1 MEETP
6 YSLLQRGKDLLNDG
20 NPAQAA
26 TVLERARR
34 MEPDKGSILE
44 VLGRAYYLARRY
56 AEAEACYQ
64 NAIRVDPNND
74 HAHYCLGLCLLK
86 ENDKLEAGKHFK
98 LAWSL
103 RPLDDYRFMALRFG
117 AEESGCDG
125 REV

>member
-6 YSLLQRGKDLLNDG
+6 FSLLQRGKDLLSDG

-26 TVLERARR
+26 MLLERAKR

-44 VLGRAYYLARRY
+44 ILGRAYFMTGRY
-56 AEAEACYQ
+56 EEAAGCYR

-86 ENDKLEAGKHFK
+86 NNDRVEAGKHFK

-117 AEESGCDG
+117 AEKGC
-125 REV
+125 